1 MSNQNWNY
9 TTPDSGDGKMSSKP
23 SQAQN
28 QGKQPKGPSGQLV
41 FAEEAETVQ
50 SFSTVQKTQTQPNI
64 RQNQQY

>member
-23 SQAQN
+23 SQGQN
-28 QGKQPKGPSGQLV
+28 KGKQPKGQPGQLV

-50 SFSTVQKTQTQPNI
+50 SFSTAQHTGNQPKI
-64 RQNQQY
+64 RQNKHY